1 MDVRALHKWVRISP
15 QKVRR
20 YCRLVRGKPA
30 QDAIGILGLDSSP
43 SAFELRRAL
52 LSAVA
57 NAENN
62 HDLDPEDLVV
72 KDAQAGD
79 ATRMRR
85 MLPRARGRAD
95 VIRKRSCHILVVVS
109 DEGAEERGRRQPPR
123 AEPRGRRQTRQ
134 AETRGGSRAASSRAR
149 R

>member
-15 QKVRR
+15 YKVRR

-30 QDAIGILGLDSSP
+30 SEAIGMLGLDSSP

-109 DEGAEERGRRQPPR
+109 DEQAQERARQ
-123 AEPRGRRQTRQ
+123 AEPRGR
-134 AETRGGSRAASSRAR
+134 SRAASSRAR